1 MVEAEVAS
9 AKQAAEEEEAE
20 DEVVVAD
27 SHGTLAL
34 TNPAGTSKKESAAEV
49 NNAISHTRKR
59 AYKPCRNKGSSHQ
72 PFLQLKNWQTR

>member
-1 MVEAEVAS
+1 MVAAAAVS
-9 AKQAAEEEEAE
+9 VKAAEEEEAE
-20 DEVVVAD
+20 DEGVVAD
-27 SHGTLAL
+27 SHGNLAL